1 MVFALPIFSGLWF
14 PKEMTT
20 QLLHEVALL
29 NATVDV
35 ISCGFNLDGSCQ
47 DNNSFGVRLK

>member
-1 MVFALPIFSGLWF
+1 MVICLAYISGLWF

-20 QLLHEVALL
+20 QLFHEVALL

-35 ISCGFNLDGSCQ
+35 ISCGFNLDVPVKIII
-47 DNNSFGVRLK
+47 FLVFV